1 LEPDILSFLDKPKTP
16 GYCRLRLPNP
26 HYAPIVDFG
35 NPSKVAL
42 TADLFYIPSSNP
54 NNFRP
59 DFEFE
64 PKIKVDYQITLS

>member
-1 LEPDILSFLDKPKTP
+1 
-16 GYCRLRLPNP
+16 
-26 HYAPIVDFG
+26 VDFVP
-35 NPSKVAL
+35 PSKVAL

-64 PKIKVDYQITLS
+64 PKVKVDYQITLS